1 MPETLI
7 NEYPSDE
14 TLLFLT
20 ENTRL
25 VQSDSREKFVL
36 TFCGE
41 QVELRVCE
49 LIAFKRKIE
58 QIDVVL
64 LLSDRTPDIEVIHLI
79 QCDRFFLLDIRM
91 VLELKALMSGAFAM
105 LELNSIIHKSIVRQ
119 PV

>member
-7 NEYPSDE
+7 NELTSDE

-25 VQSDSREKFVL
+25 VQSDSREKFVF
-36 TFCGE
+36 TFCAE

-58 QIDVVL
+58 QVDIVS
-64 LLSDRTPDIEVIHLI
+64 LLSDKTPDIEIVHLI
-79 QCDRFFLLDIRM
+79 QCDKFFVLDIRM
-91 VLELKALMSGAFAM
+91 VLELKALMAGAFAM
-105 LELNSIIHKSIVRQ
+105 LELNSIIHKNIVRQ